1 MEPLNFLVK
10 VESVTYADPRGVLH
24 VIELSEKLIFEC
36 KRIYYISEV
45 PANSIR
51 GAHAHKNLRQIF
63 FAISGSFTLNV
74 TDGKKIDRVRIS
86 AQTSGYFLPSGYW
99 RELIEFDPNT
109 ICVVLASEHF
119 DESDYIQEMS
129 TYLAWKNQ
137 NGS

>member
-1 MEPLNFLVK
+1 MDPLNFLIK
-10 VESVTYADPRGVLH
+10 IESETYSDTRGILN
-24 VIELSEKLIFEC
+24 VIELSEKFIFEC

-74 TDGKKIDRVRIS
+74 TDGKSIDRVRIS
-86 AQTSGYFLPSGYW
+86 AKSSGYFLPSGYW
-99 RELIEFDPNT
+99 RELTEFDPNT
-109 ICVVLASEHF
+109 ICLVLASEHF
-119 DESDYIQEMS
+119 DNTDYIQEMS

-137 NGS
+137 NES